1 MSSDDVTVEMGR
13 LALHGLVVGAA
24 RYYMGRSTV
33 SAVRMAHDLARLAPQ
48 LGAGIRGSLAGEVR
62 AWVRG
67 HPLAAATD
75 GCGQPWR
82 ELLGALEGM
91 ERR

>member
-33 SAVRMAHDLARLAPQ
+33 SAVRMAHDLARLARSWELASGGPLQ
-48 LGAGIRGSLAGEVR
+48 GRCAPGCAAIPSPRRRTDAASRGAS
-62 AWVRG
+62 
-67 HPLAAATD
+67 
-75 GCGQPWR
+75 C
-82 ELLGALEGM
+82 
-91 ERR
+91 